1 MKMKHIQEPLQTAG
15 LLGKMVWKS
24 GPRLMICM
32 VIFML
37 IEAGAPLIQLYA
49 SKQMIDGIVEQEAV
63 IYAEIWAVIYA
74 GSLVMISVVKSLEKW
89 VKAMLSERS
98 MITVNSLLIDAFER
112 IPGMRFFEDPKY
124 RDRLETLRDR
134 STWLPSQFIN
144 ISSNLVTA
152 VMSLAG
158 VVLII
163 AYLSPVLAVILIFST
178 APFAF
183 VHNHYNE
190 MEWEYHK
197 DYAPVRRRAAYA
209 RHILLGRRSAKE
221 VRLFG
226 LGSFFLDLYQSAFKG
241 LYSVLRNIQVRSA
254 RWSVL
259 TGFLS
264 GRERV
269 WGTFGSC
276 PNPIQTVFLWG
287 YIVVLGGR
295 VPIINGSPGYRQGR
309 CRYVGYMENGKRL
322 FSFYERRKGYQ
333 ASFQWR
339 ISRGR
344 RTAGSRI
351 QKCHLPLSFQRSG
364 CRLPGK

>member
-1 MKMKHIQEPLQTAG
+1 MKHIQEPPQTAG

-49 SKQMIDGIVEQEAV
+49 SKQMIDGIVDQEAV

-74 GSLVMISVVKSLEKW
+74 GSLVMVSVVKSLEKW

-98 MITVNSLLIDAFER
+98 MITVNSLLIDAFDR

-163 AYLSPVLAVILIFST
+163 AYLSPVLAFILILST

-241 LYSVLRNIQVRSA
+241 LYSVFAEYSGQKRALVGFN
-254 RWSVL
+254 
-259 TGFLS
+259 GFLI
-264 GRERV
+264 G
-269 WGTFGSC
+269 GGNGFGVLLDSV
-276 PNPIQTVFLWG
+276 PIPFKQFFCGG
-287 YIVVLGGR
+287 YIAVLGGR
-295 VPIINGSPGYRQGR
+295 VPIINGTPGYRQRR

-364 CRLPGK
+364 RRLPGK